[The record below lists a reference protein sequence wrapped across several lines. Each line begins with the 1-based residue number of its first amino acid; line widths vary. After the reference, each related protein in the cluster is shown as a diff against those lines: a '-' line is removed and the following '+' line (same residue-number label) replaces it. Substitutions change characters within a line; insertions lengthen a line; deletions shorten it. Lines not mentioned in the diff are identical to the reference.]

1 MSTGSPLVDRVG
13 PDNKALTGGEQRPVL
28 ANLLVRWPDPPE
40 GEDMLPRTSRPVLW
54 LMSAVLLLAACGG
67 DVSTTTSPAAADT
80 STTEEMMDDTSTTEE
95 MMDETS
101 TTEEM
106 MEETSTTEV
115 MMDEDVLAVAE
126 AEGDLGTFLAALD
139 AAGIMEDFHGEGPF
153 TLFIPTDEAF
163 AVYLE
168 QNEMSQEE
176 AFAGAE
182 MLQSILGYH
191 VVTMAEDSEMVMGM
205 DGQTFTTLNGA
216 PLEVTVDGETVMVGE
231 ATILRYDIVAS
242 NGVVHVIDTVLTPPV
257 G

>member
-1 MSTGSPLVDRVG
+1 MH
-13 PDNKALTGGEQRPVL
+13 
-28 ANLLVRWPDPPE
+28 
-40 GEDMLPRTSRPVLW
+40 RTSRISPW
-54 LMSAVLLLAACGG
+54 LMAIVLLLAACGE
-67 DVSTTTSPAAADT
+67 DASTTTSPEAAE
-80 STTEEMMDDTSTTEE
+80 SSTTEE

-106 MEETSTTEV
+106 M
-115 MMDEDVLAVAE
+115 DDDVLAVAE

-153 TLFIPTDEAF
+153 TLFVPTDDAF
-163 AVYLE
+163 AAYLD

-182 MLQSILGYH
+182 MLQAILGYH
-191 VVTMAEDSEMVMGM
+191 VVTMTEDSEMVMGM

-231 ATILRYDIVAS
+231 ATILRFDVVAS
-242 NGVVHVIDTVLTPPV
+242 NGVVHVIDTVLTPPD
-257 G
+257 GL

>member
-1 MSTGSPLVDRVG
+1 M
-13 PDNKALTGGEQRPVL
+13 
-28 ANLLVRWPDPPE
+28 
-40 GEDMLPRTSRPVLW
+40 MHRTSRIAPW
-54 LMSAVLLLAACGG
+54 LMAIVLLLAACGE
-67 DVSTTTSPAAADT
+67 DASTTTSPAAAES
-80 STTEEMMDDTSTTEE
+80 STTEG

-106 MEETSTTEV
+106 M
-115 MMDEDVLAVAE
+115 DDDVLAVAE

-153 TLFIPTDEAF
+153 TLFVPTDDAF
-163 AVYLE
+163 AVYLD

-182 MLQSILGYH
+182 MLQAILGYH
-191 VVTMAEDSEMVMGM
+191 VVTMTEDSEMVMGM

-231 ATILRYDIVAS
+231 ATILRFDVVAS
-242 NGVVHVIDTVLTPPV
+242 NGVVHVIDTVLTPPD
-257 G
+257 GG

>member
-1 MSTGSPLVDRVG
+1 MH
-13 PDNKALTGGEQRPVL
+13 
-28 ANLLVRWPDPPE
+28 
-40 GEDMLPRTSRPVLW
+40 RTSRISPW
-54 LMSAVLLLAACGG
+54 LMAIVLLLAACGE
-67 DVSTTTSPAAADT
+67 DASTTTSPAAAES
-80 STTEEMMDDTSTTEE
+80 STTEEMMDKTSTTEE

-106 MEETSTTEV
+106 M
-115 MMDEDVLAVAE
+115 DDDVLAVAE

-153 TLFIPTDEAF
+153 TLFVPTDDAF
-163 AVYLE
+163 AAYLD

-182 MLQSILGYH
+182 MLQAILGYH
-191 VVTMAEDSEMVMGM
+191 VVTMTEDSEMVMGM

-231 ATILRYDIVAS
+231 ATILRFDVVAS
-242 NGVVHVIDTVLTPPV
+242 NGVVHVIDTVLTPPD
-257 G
+257 GG

>member
-1 MSTGSPLVDRVG
+1 
-13 PDNKALTGGEQRPVL
+13 
-28 ANLLVRWPDPPE
+28 
-40 GEDMLPRTSRPVLW
+40 MLPRTSGLAVW
-54 LMSAVLLLAACGG
+54 LMSVLLLLAACG
-67 DVSTTTSPAAADT
+67 DDASTTTSPEAADT
-80 STTEEMMDDTSTTEE
+80 STTEEMTDDTSTTEE
-95 MMDETS
+95 
-101 TTEEM
+101 
-106 MEETSTTEV
+106 

-126 AEGDLGTFLAALD
+126 AEGDLGTFLAALE

-163 AVYLE
+163 AAYLE
-168 QNEMSQEE
+168 QDEMSQEE

-231 ATILRYDIVAS
+231 ATVLRYDIVAS
-242 NGVVHVIDTVLTPPV
+242 NGVIHVIDTVLTPPE

>member
-1 MSTGSPLVDRVG
+1 M
-13 PDNKALTGGEQRPVL
+13 
-28 ANLLVRWPDPPE
+28 
-40 GEDMLPRTSRPVLW
+40 MHRTSRIAPW
-54 LMSAVLLLAACGG
+54 LMAIVLLLAACGE
-67 DVSTTTSPAAADT
+67 DASTTTSPAAAES
-80 STTEEMMDDTSTTEE
+80 STTEG

-106 MEETSTTEV
+106 M
-115 MMDEDVLAVAE
+115 DDDVLAVAE

-153 TLFIPTDEAF
+153 TLFVPTDDAF
-163 AVYLE
+163 AAYLD

-182 MLQSILGYH
+182 MLQAILGYH
-191 VVTMAEDSEMVMGM
+191 VVTMTEDSEMVMGM

-231 ATILRYDIVAS
+231 ATILRYDVVAS
-242 NGVVHVIDTVLTPPV
+242 NGVVHVIDTVLTPPD
-257 G
+257 GG